1 MIRRALVADD
11 EAMDR
16 ELMAEALLA
25 VDADIEVVAAR
36 DGGEACELIERG
48 SFDFVFTDLKMP
60 GKSGLDVLR
69 AARAAEPA
77 SDVVIISGHGDVPT
91 AVDAIRNGGFDYVLK
106 PICVDQ
112 VEVLVRKLKEH
123 RRLVEQNRYLRAEL
137 SGPSGSV
144 PIIGQSPAIRDLC
157 ARAVHVAA
165 TDATVLLQGES
176 GTGKELVSL
185 LIHKSST
192 RRDGPL
198 IRLNCAALSDS
209 ILESELFGHE
219 KGAFTGAHAAKPGR
233 FELADGGTLLLD
245 EITET
250 SPKLQAKLL
259 RVIEQK
265 EFERV
270 GGTRTLRADIRI
282 VATTN
287 RDLAREVAEHRF
299 REDLFYRLNV
309 VPLVLPPLRDR
320 PGDVKLLTHHF
331 ARHFAARLGKPCP
344 RIEPA
349 AAARLDRY
357 PWPGNVRELENL
369 VQRLVIM
376 GSDGAIGLDD
386 LPDYVRGTA
395 ALPGGRS
402 VWGPTLAD
410 AERQL
415 ILEALRQA
423 GGNRTR
429 AAEKLDISTRTIR
442 NKLKKYVAEGH
453 VTEDFDY

>member
-1 MIRRALVADD
+1 MIHRVLVADD

-16 ELMAEALLA
+16 ELMAEVLRN
-25 VDADIEVVAAR
+25 VDSDIEIVPAR
-36 DGGEACELIERG
+36 DGGEACELLETD
-48 SFDFVFTDLKMP
+48 SFDVVFTDLKMP
-60 GKSGLDVLR
+60 HKSGLDVLR
-69 AARAAEPA
+69 KARAVDPA
-77 SDVVIISGHGDVPT
+77 SDVVIVSGHADVPT

-106 PICVDQ
+106 PICMDK
-112 VEVLVRKLKEH
+112 VELLLKKLKEH
-123 RRLVEQNRYLRAEL
+123 RRLIEQNRYLRAEL
-137 SGPSGSV
+137 AGGRGTTRIVGES
-144 PIIGQSPAIRDLC
+144 QSIRDLC

-185 LIHKSST
+185 LIHKSSP
-192 RRDGPL
+192 RSGGPM
-198 IRLNCAALSDS
+198 IRLNCAALSES
-209 ILESELFGHE
+209 LLEAELFGHE

-233 FELADGGTLLLD
+233 FELADGGTLLMD

-270 GGTRTLRADIRI
+270 GGTRTMRADIRI
-282 VATTN
+282 IATTN
-287 RDLAREVAEHRF
+287 RDLAREVAENRF

-309 VPLVLPPLRDR
+309 VPLVLPPLRVR
-320 PGDVKLLTHHF
+320 TGDVGVLTGHF
-331 ARHFAARLGKPCP
+331 VREFSARLGKPCP
-344 RIEPA
+344 RVDPEVA
-349 AAARLDRY
+349 AALDRY

-376 GSDGAIGLDD
+376 DADGVIGPDD
-386 LPDYVRGTA
+386 LPDYVRGRGTSPA
-395 ALPGGRS
+395 GQS
-402 VWGPTLAD
+402 VLGPTLAD

-415 ILEALRQA
+415 ILEALNEA

-429 AAEKLDISTRTIR
+429 AAEKLDITTRTIR
-442 NKLKKYVAEGH
+442 NKLRKYVAEGH
-453 VTEDFDY
+453 IEKDAA